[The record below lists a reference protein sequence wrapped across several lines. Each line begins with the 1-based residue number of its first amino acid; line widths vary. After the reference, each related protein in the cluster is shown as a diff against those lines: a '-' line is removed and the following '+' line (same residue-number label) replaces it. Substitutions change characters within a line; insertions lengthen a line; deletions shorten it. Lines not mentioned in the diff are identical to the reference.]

1 MRRPKLHP
9 LTQPEKNS
17 MTQEQLSDP
26 KFSARY
32 IASLPPAQSKRIIN
46 NLTTEQLV
54 ALKHS
59 WEFWARAEQLPPTG
73 DWRIWLLLA
82 GRGFGKTRTICEWAR
97 AQAKLMPGSRGAI
110 VAATA
115 ADARDIVVEG
125 ESGILAVHPSDERPV
140 YEPSKRRL
148 TWPNGTMATLF
159 SADEPDR
166 LRGPQFHW
174 AIADELAAWRR
185 PEAWDM
191 LLMGLRLGT
200 NPRAAVATTPRPTKI
215 IKDLV
220 ADETVAATR
229 GSTYDNRANLAAAF
243 FAQIINRYEGTRL
256 GRQEITGE
264 ILLDNP
270 GALWKRTMID
280 GNRRTIH
287 PDLRRIV
294 IGVDPPAEGG
304 ECGIVTAGVATIDG
318 VEHGYVLSDRTR
330 TGSPKEWGEAVVTAY
345 HTRKADRVIGEVNN
359 GGQMIEHVIRTV
371 PNGLNVSY
379 KSVRAT
385 RGKTLR
391 AEPVVGLY
399 EQGRIHHVGSFVE
412 LEDQMCEWEPGQP
425 SPDRID
431 ALVWAFTELMVDGYG
446 FKVAGRVQ

>member
-1 MRRPKLHP
+1 
-9 LTQPEKNS
+9 
-17 MTQEQLSDP
+17 
-26 KFSARY
+26 
-32 IASLPPAQSKRIIN
+32 
-46 NLTTEQLV
+46 
-54 ALKHS
+54 
-59 WEFWARAEQLPPTG
+59 
-73 DWRIWLLLA
+73 
-82 GRGFGKTRTICEWAR
+82 
-97 AQAKLMPGSRGAI
+97 MPGSRGAV

-125 ESGILAVHPSDERPV
+125 ESGILAVHPPSERPT

-148 TWPNGTMATLF
+148 TWPNGTTATLF

-220 ADETVAATR
+220 ADETVTATR
-229 GSTYDNRANLAAAF
+229 GSTYDNRANLADAF

-270 GALWKRTMID
+270 AALWKRVMID
-280 GNRRTIH
+280 GHRRTIH

-304 ECGIVTAGVATIDG
+304 ECGIITAGVATVEG
-318 VEHGYVLSDRTR
+318 VEHGYVLSDHTR

-345 HTRKADRVIGEVNN
+345 NTRKADRVVGEVNN
-359 GGQMIEHVIRTV
+359 GGQMVEHVIRTV
-371 PNGLNVSY
+371 PNGINVSY

-385 RGKTLR
+385 RGKQLR

-399 EQGRIHHVGSFVE
+399 EQGRIHHIGSFTD
-412 LEDQMCEWEPGQP
+412 LEDQMCEWEPGQD

-446 FKVAGRVQ
+446 FKIAGRP